1 VIDRSVVV
9 RMRRRSPGET
19 IQPLRRRR
27 VVTET
32 ARLARRIAAWC
43 HRSAEALDGV
53 DPVMPVGITD
63 RPADTWEP
71 LLVVADAAGGDWPAR
86 ARAACVKLN
95 KVRAEADDSIGG
107 KLLADI
113 PTMFD
118 GADRMSSA
126 ALAEKLAGIEEAPW
140 GDWRG
145 KPIDAR
151 WLAGKLRPFGV
162 APKAV
167 RIGDTTPRGYTA
179 EDFHDVWARYLP
191 SPSATSATSATPLA
205 SPVADVADV
214 ALPDGGN
221 GQHAAPPD
229 VADALD
235 LLTEAFGPLD
245 PVAANPGEL
254 SPIDRNDGT
263 WF

>member
-1 VIDRSVVV
+1 
-9 RMRRRSPGET
+9 
-19 IQPLRRRR
+19 
-27 VVTET
+27 
-32 ARLARRIAAWC
+32 
-43 HRSAEALDGV
+43 
-53 DPVMPVGITD
+53 
-63 RPADTWEP
+63 
-71 LLVVADAAGGDWPAR
+71 
-86 ARAACVKLN
+86 
-95 KVRAEADDSIGG
+95 
-107 KLLADI
+107 
-113 PTMFD
+113 MFD

-151 WLAGKLRPFGV
+151 WLARKLRPFGV

-179 EDFHDVWARYLP
+179 EDFHDVWTRYLP

-214 ALPDGGN
+214 ALHDGDN
-221 GQHAAPPD
+221 GQHA
-229 VADALD
+229 ADALD
-235 LLTEAFGPLD
+235 LLEQAFGPLESPD
-245 PVAANPGEL
+245 DYARRMNPGEL
-254 SPIDRNDGT
+254 GPIDRNDGT